1 VSDPASN
8 RYQAVFFDLGG
19 TLFSYRDVGRWTFHA
34 VIDGAKR
41 LGSDAPKREI
51 GLAYRKASQRANQ
64 RYLDRPFYLHRDLF
78 IDTARRLV
86 ELLDL
91 TPSDEFGEWFYAA
104 QREVMI
110 RGMVLRRDCLETLEV
125 LRSRGLLLAL
135 VSNIDDDFLEPML
148 EHLSLRPRFDHWI
161 SSERAG
167 SCKPHSGIFH
177 YALARAGCGPDEA
190 VFVGDSRVHDIQ
202 GARAVGLR
210 SVLIT
215 EEGGVSHLDDENF
228 RAEPDHVIRALS
240 ELPGLVGA
248 SDGRVR

>member
-1 VSDPASN
+1 M
-8 RYQAVFFDLGG
+8 RAVLFDLGG
-19 TLFSYRDVGRWTFHA
+19 TLFSNRDIPRVCMPVLKEAARRLDVAGGLSRVGPAFLEATRITNA
-34 VIDGAKR
+34 DY
-41 LGSDAPKREI
+41 LG
-51 GLAYRKASQRANQ
+51 
-64 RYLDRPFYLHRDLF
+64 RPFYLHRDLF

-86 ELLDL
+86 ELLGL
-91 TPSDEFGEWFYAA
+91 PPSDEFGEWFYAA

-125 LRSRGLLLAL
+125 LRSRGLLLVL

-177 YALARAGCGPDEA
+177 YALARAGCGPDQA

-240 ELPGLVGA
+240 ELPRLVGA
-248 SDGRVR
+248 SDGCAR